1 MISSARWPRKL
12 RTLDSP
18 RTHFIASVI
27 LLLPLPLG
35 PITAV
40 IPGENFTT
48 VLSAKDLNP
57 FNSSRSNCMTASFLS
72 IIPLN
77 HIFNYTT
84 YTMPSI
90 LHCTVSISLF
100 SRHVKDIYSYP
111 RSKYVT
117 LRFFNPLTL
126 DVRHRG

>member
-72 IIPLN
+72 ITPLN

-90 LHCTVSISLF
+90 LHCTVSMSLF
-100 SRHVKDIYSYP
+100 SRHVKVILPYIF
-111 RSKYVT
+111 SKYV
-117 LRFFNPLTL
+117 RFRLFNPLIL
-126 DVRHRG
+126 DVKFRG